1 MKTENHRVLII
12 DDERPVLMT
21 LEALLKRHGYHVDAA
36 ATASQGLKLLKSN
49 SPSLVL
55 LDLQLPDAH
64 GLEMLDR
71 IKTELPE
78 VQVIILT
85 AHDSLHNAIESI
97 KRGAYHFISKPYAPE
112 ELLSLVEKALE
123 KQFLLREAEKLREKT
138 EQLEKRLEIAEA
150 RPAPIFKSK
159 PMQEIEELI
168 EAMAPSDA
176 NVLIAGESGVGKEV
190 IANTI
195 HARSRRAGQPMV
207 KLNCAAFPQTMIE
220 GELFGYVKGA
230 FTGAMHDFP
239 GMIAAADGGTLFLD
253 EISDMPADLQTR
265 FLRVLQEREYR
276 PLGST
281 QTMKATFRAIAA
293 TNRPIPEALAENRLR
308 SDLYYRLN
316 TFQIEVPPLR
326 KRKEDI
332 PPLDRAIRETIFST
346 TRQTG
351 AGRFTGCISEAARL
365 FVAGKCSRT
374 AKRHRIRRGAGAAGR
389 DRRKRVA
396 RRNTVAS
403 GVATN
408 RTWRIAAQRR
418 ANSRRRG
425 AERHSPGACR
435 MPRQQEKSSRTARH
449 SASHPLQQAE
459 TLRDRV
465 VGCGEESTAFQRVA
479 PFIDRDRCN
488 AQWVFRAPRSR
499 RGRGIDDSNFFQNH
513 SAMFSIVGF
522 SKPSMSLRY
531 AWSRIFRSGFIAA
544 LIFA

>member
-21 LEALLKRHGYHVDAA
+21 LEALLKRHGYDVDTAV
-36 ATASQGLKLLKSN
+36 TASQGLKLLKSN

-71 IKTELPE
+71 IKTELSE

-97 KRGAYHFISKPYAPE
+97 KRGAFHFISKPYASE

-123 KQFLLREAEKLREKT
+123 KQFLLQEAEKLRERT
-138 EQLEKRLEIAEA
+138 AQLEKRLEIAEA
-150 RPAPIFKSK
+150 RPMPVFQSK
-159 PMQEIEELI
+159 PMQEMEELI

-176 NVLIAGESGVGKEV
+176 NVLIVGESGVGKEV

-195 HARSRRAGQPMV
+195 HAHSRRAAQPMV

-220 GELFGYVKGA
+220 GELFGYAKGA
-230 FTGAMHDFP
+230 FTGAMHDFS

-281 QTMKATFRAIAA
+281 QTMKADFRAIAS
-293 TNRPIPEALAENRLR
+293 TNRSIPEALAENRLR

-326 KRKEDI
+326 KRREDI
-332 PPLDRAIRETIFST
+332 PPLIA
-346 TRQTG
+346 Q
-351 AGRFTGCISEAARL
+351 
-365 FVAGKCSRT
+365 FVK
-374 AKRHRIRRGAGAAGR
+374 HF
-389 DRRKRVA
+389 
-396 RRNTVAS
+396 
-403 GVATN
+403 
-408 RTWRIAAQRR
+408 AQRLGKPEPDVSPDAFHKLLDYSWPGNVR
-418 ANSRRRG
+418 ELQNAIEYAVVLAREGVISVKELH
-425 AERHSPGACR
+425 AEIQLPPA
-435 MPRQQEKSSRTARH
+435 
-449 SASHPLQQAE
+449 LQQTE
-459 TLRDRV
+459 L
-465 VGCGEESTAFQRVA
+465 
-479 PFIDRDRCN
+479 
-488 AQWVFRAPRSR
+488 
-499 RGRGIDDSNFFQNH
+499 
-513 SAMFSIVGF
+513 
-522 SKPSMSLRY
+522 
-531 AWSRIFRSGFIAA
+531 AA
-544 LIFA
+544 LPRTGVQTLDDVERSAIIQ

>member
-1 MKTENHRVLII
+1 MKTDNRHVLIV

-21 LEALLKRHGYHVDAA
+21 LEALLKRHGYQVD
-36 ATASQGLKLLKSN
+36 TASTAAQGLKALKSK
-49 SPSLVL
+49 SPTLVL
-55 LDLQLPDAH
+55 LDLRLPDAD

-71 IKTELPE
+71 IKNELPA

-97 KRGAYHFISKPYAPE
+97 KRGAFHFISKPYAPE

-123 KQFLLREAEKLREKT
+123 KQFLLREAEELREKT

-150 RPAPIFKSK
+150 RPTPIFKSK

-168 EAMAPSDA
+168 HAMAPSDA
-176 NVLIAGESGVGKEV
+176 NVLIVGESGVGKEV

-195 HARSRRAGQPMV
+195 HARSRRAGQPVV

-239 GMIAAADGGTLFLD
+239 GMIAAANGGTLFLD

-281 QTMKATFRAIAA
+281 QTMKADFRAIAS
-293 TNRPIPEALAENRLR
+293 TNRPVAQALSENRMR

-332 PPLDRAIRETIFST
+332 QPLIAQFVKQFSQQLGKPEPDISPDAFQKLLDYAWPGNVRELQNAIEYAVVLA
-346 TRQTG
+346 RQG
-351 AGRFTGCISEAARL
+351 MIGVKELPGEIQLPSALQQSEIAAMPRSGVQTL
-365 FVAGKCSRT
+365 DDVERT
-374 AKRHRIRRGAGAAGR
+374 AILQALAECRGNKKKAAELLG
-389 DRRKRVA
+389 
-396 RRNTVAS
+396 
-403 GVATN
+403 
-408 RTWRIAAQRR
+408 IQR
-418 ANSRRRG
+418 
-425 AERHSPGACR
+425 P
-435 MPRQQEKSSRTARH
+435 
-449 SASHPLQQAE
+449 
-459 TLRDRV
+459 TLY
-465 VGCGEESTAFQRVA
+465 
-479 PFIDRDRCN
+479 N
-488 AQWVFRAPRSR
+488 K
-499 RGRGIDDSNFFQNH
+499 
-513 SAMFSIVGF
+513 M
-522 SKPSMSLRY
+522 KRY
-531 AWSRIFRSGFIAA
+531 AIE
-544 LIFA
+544 L